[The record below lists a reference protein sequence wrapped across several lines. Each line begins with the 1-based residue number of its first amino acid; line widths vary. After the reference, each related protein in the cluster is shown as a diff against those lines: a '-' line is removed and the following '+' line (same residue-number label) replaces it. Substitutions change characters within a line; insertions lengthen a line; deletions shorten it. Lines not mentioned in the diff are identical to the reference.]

1 MPLPNEEQNMLREM
15 AHNWAQKDSPVRAFR
30 DLRDSDNTQG
40 FDAATLATMAEMGWT
55 GTVIPEE
62 YGGSDFGYWSAGII
76 VEELGRTLVAAPLI
90 GSAVGAASAL
100 KLGGTQAQKSSWL
113 PRIAD
118 GSAVAALAID
128 ETAHFA
134 PERIAFGA
142 QRKGDGYTL
151 SGTKRL
157 VHEGLAADV
166 FIVAARTSGSPAD
179 VEGVTLFVVPGDTPG
194 IRRERRKMIDHRGY
208 ADVSFDDVALGG
220 DAVLGTV
227 GSGRQVLHPVLD
239 IAAATTAAEALGLAT
254 QAFETTLDYLKVRVQ
269 FGQVIGTFQ
278 ALQHRAAKMYTD
290 IQVARPTVE
299 EALNALDAGAEDACA
314 AVSLAK
320 ATANDLVHQLT
331 REMIQLHGGIG
342 MTDAHDAGFYIK
354 RARVLEAAFGT
365 SAYHR
370 ERYGRL
376 LGI

>member
-1 MPLPNEEQNMLREM
+1 
-15 AHNWAQKDSPVRAFR
+15 
-30 DLRDSDNTQG
+30 
-40 FDAATLATMAEMGWT
+40 MAEMGWT

-134 PERIAFGA
+134 PERIALGA
-142 QRKGDGYTL
+142 QRNGDGYTL

-166 FIVAARTSGSPAD
+166 FIVAARTSGSSAD

-239 IAAATTAAEALGLAT
+239 IAAATVAAEALGLAT

-320 ATANDLVHQLT
+320 ATANDLVHQLS